1 MPFIEEL
8 IKYKSCSI
16 VGLEKNTGKTEC
28 FNYVMQR
35 LPLDKIRVAVSSI
48 GIDGETTDQVT
59 KTAKPEIFL
68 REGVYFGTSEK
79 HYLTK
84 LLTSELLEISD
95 ENTSLGNIV
104 IGKALTPGKLLLSGP
119 SSTNGLRR
127 WMNEMQ
133 KYDIDLT
140 IIDGALSRLSLASPA
155 VSESMILATGAA
167 YSANINTLVQ
177 KTAFVVQMI
186 NLELTSQENHDTFI
200 DINSGVWAIDEG
212 TGNRE
217 QGTGNWEQGTGNG
230 EHGMGN
236 REQGTGNG
244 EHGTGNGEHG
254 TGNWEQETGNE
265 VNLVDLKVASSLSIN
280 INTEGL
286 KKCKT
291 LYVSGALTDN
301 FVNHIR
307 QNKIFNETEIV
318 VRDFTKIFLTPMTY
332 NTFVNNKRKIT
343 VLQKS
348 KLIAVCVNPTSPN
361 GIVLDSEKLCKTL
374 SEAINLPVYDLKKV

>member
-1 MPFIEEL
+1 M
-8 IKYKSCSI
+8 
-16 VGLEKNTGKTEC
+16 GLEKNTGKTEC

-127 WMNEMQ
+127 WMNEMR

-186 NLELTSQENHDTFI
+186 NLELTSQENYDTFI

-212 TGNRE
+212 TGN
-217 QGTGNWEQGTGNG
+217 G
-230 EHGMGN
+230 ELGP
-236 REQGTGNG
+236 R
-244 EHGTGNGEHG
+244 
-254 TGNWEQETGNE
+254 NE

-307 QNKIFNETEIV
+307 QNKIFNETEII

-332 NTFVNNKRKIT
+332 NTFVNGKCKIT

>member
-1 MPFIEEL
+1 MPFIAEL

-127 WMNEMQ
+127 WMNEMR

-186 NLELTSQENHDTFI
+186 NLELTSQENYDTFI
-200 DINSGVWAIDEG
+200 DINNGVWAIDSDNDNDFG
-212 TGNRE
+212 KR
-217 QGTGNWEQGTGNG
+217 
-230 EHGMGN
+230 
-236 REQGTGNG
+236 
-244 EHGTGNGEHG
+244 
-254 TGNWEQETGNE
+254 
-265 VNLVDLKVASSLSIN
+265 LVDLKVASSLSIN

-332 NTFVNNKRKIT
+332 NTFVNGKRKIT

>member
-28 FNYVMQR
+28 FNYVLQR
-35 LPLDKIRVAVSSI
+35 LSLENKRIAVSSI
-48 GIDGETTDQVT
+48 GIDGETTDQLT

-79 HYLTK
+79 HYLMK
-84 LLTSELLEISD
+84 RLSAELLEITN
-95 ENTSLGNIV
+95 ENTSLGNII
-104 IGKALTPGKLLLSGP
+104 IGKALTPGKILLSGP

-127 WMNEMQ
+127 WMDEMK
-133 KYDIDLT
+133 KYDVDLT
-140 IIDGALSRLSLASPA
+140 IIDGALSRMSLASPT

-186 NLELTSQENHDTFI
+186 NLDLTSEDNREIFN
-200 DINSGVWAIDEG
+200 DIKNGVWAIDEDDVI
-212 TGNRE
+212 
-217 QGTGNWEQGTGNG
+217 
-230 EHGMGN
+230 H
-236 REQGTGNG
+236 
-244 EHGTGNGEHG
+244 
-254 TGNWEQETGNE
+254 
-265 VNLVDLKVASSLSIN
+265 DLKVASSLSIN
-280 INTEGL
+280 INTDGL

-291 LYVSGALTDN
+291 LFVSGALTDN
-301 FVNHIR
+301 FINHIR

-332 NTFVNNKRKIT
+332 NSFVNGKRKIT

-361 GIVLDSEKLCKTL
+361 GIILDSEKLCRTL
-374 SEAINLPVYDLKKV
+374 SEAIKLPVYDLRTKAVGF

>member
-1 MPFIEEL
+1 MPFIAEL

-35 LPLDKIRVAVSSI
+35 LPLHERRVAVSSI

-79 HYLTK
+79 HYLMRR
-84 LLTSELLEISD
+84 LSSELLEISD

-127 WMNEMQ
+127 WMSEMR

-140 IIDGALSRLSLASPA
+140 IIDGALSRMSLASPA

-186 NLELTSQENHDTFI
+186 NLELTSQENYDTFI
-200 DINSGVWAIDEG
+200 DINNGVWAIEESGNGDGNLG
-212 TGNRE
+212 TGSGR
-217 QGTGNWEQGTGNG
+217 
-230 EHGMGN
+230 
-236 REQGTGNG
+236 
-244 EHGTGNGEHG
+244 
-254 TGNWEQETGNE
+254 
-265 VNLVDLKVASSLSIN
+265 LVDLKVASSLSIN

-291 LYVSGALTDN
+291 LYVSGALTDT
-301 FVNHIR
+301 FINHIR

-332 NTFVNNKRKIT
+332 NSFVNGKRKIT
-343 VLQKS
+343 VMQKS

-374 SEAINLPVYDLKKV
+374 SEAIKLPVYDLKKV

>member
-28 FNYVMQR
+28 FNYVLQR
-35 LPLDKIRVAVSSI
+35 LPLDKKRVAVSSI

-79 HYLTK
+79 HYLMK
-84 LLTSELLEISD
+84 RLSAELLEITN

-104 IGKALTPGKLLLSGP
+104 IGKALTPGKILLSGP

-127 WMNEMQ
+127 WLEEMK
-133 KYDIDLT
+133 KYDVDLT
-140 IIDGALSRLSLASPA
+140 IIDGALSRMSLASPT

-177 KTAFVVQMI
+177 KTAFVVHMI
-186 NLELTSQENHDTFI
+186 NLDLTSEDNRETFN
-200 DINSGVWAIDEG
+200 DIKNGVWAIDADTDFDTDSDIMKG
-212 TGNRE
+212 RK
-217 QGTGNWEQGTGNG
+217 
-230 EHGMGN
+230 
-236 REQGTGNG
+236 
-244 EHGTGNGEHG
+244 
-254 TGNWEQETGNE
+254 
-265 VNLVDLKVASSLSIN
+265 LVDLKVASSLSIN
-280 INTEGL
+280 INTDGL

-291 LYVSGALTDN
+291 LFVSGALTDN
-301 FVNHIR
+301 FINHIR

-332 NTFVNNKRKIT
+332 NSFVNGKRKIT

-374 SEAINLPVYDLKKV
+374 SEAIKLPVYDLRAKN

>member
-1 MPFIEEL
+1 MPFIAEL

-35 LPLDKIRVAVSSI
+35 LPLDKVRVAVSSI

-68 REGVYFGTSEK
+68 REGIYFGTSEK

-200 DINSGVWAIDEG
+200 NINNGVWAIDAE
-212 TGNRE
+212 NDFDIEKR
-217 QGTGNWEQGTGNG
+217 
-230 EHGMGN
+230 
-236 REQGTGNG
+236 
-244 EHGTGNGEHG
+244 
-254 TGNWEQETGNE
+254 
-265 VNLVDLKVASSLSIN
+265 LVDLKGASSLSIN
-280 INTEGL
+280 INTDGL

>member
-28 FNYVMQR
+28 FNYVLQR
-35 LPLDKIRVAVSSI
+35 LPLETKRVAVSSI

-79 HYLTK
+79 HYLMK
-84 LLTSELLEISD
+84 RLSAELLEITN
-95 ENTSLGNIV
+95 ENTSLGNIM
-104 IGKALTPGKLLLSGP
+104 IGKALTPGKILLSGP

-127 WMNEMQ
+127 WMDEMK
-133 KYDIDLT
+133 KYDVDLT
-140 IIDGALSRLSLASPA
+140 IIDGALSRMSLASPT

-186 NLELTSQENHDTFI
+186 NLNLTSEDNRETFN
-200 DINSGVWAIDEG
+200 DIKNGVWAIDEDDVI
-212 TGNRE
+212 
-217 QGTGNWEQGTGNG
+217 
-230 EHGMGN
+230 H
-236 REQGTGNG
+236 
-244 EHGTGNGEHG
+244 
-254 TGNWEQETGNE
+254 
-265 VNLVDLKVASSLSIN
+265 DLKVASSLSIN
-280 INTEGL
+280 INTDGL

-291 LYVSGALTDN
+291 LFVSGALTDN
-301 FVNHIR
+301 FINHIR
-307 QNKIFNETEIV
+307 QNKIFNETEVV

-332 NTFVNNKRKIT
+332 NSFVNGKRKIT

-374 SEAINLPVYDLKKV
+374 SEAIKLPVYDLKKNF

>member
-1 MPFIEEL
+1 MPFIAEL

-127 WMNEMQ
+127 WMNEMR

-186 NLELTSQENHDTFI
+186 NLELTSQENYDTFI
-200 DINSGVWAIDEG
+200 DINSGVWAIDSDNDSDNDFEKK
-212 TGNRE
+212 
-217 QGTGNWEQGTGNG
+217 
-230 EHGMGN
+230 
-236 REQGTGNG
+236 
-244 EHGTGNGEHG
+244 
-254 TGNWEQETGNE
+254 
-265 VNLVDLKVASSLSIN
+265 LVDLKVASSLSIN

-307 QNKIFNETEIV
+307 QNNIFNETEIV

-332 NTFVNNKRKIT
+332 NTFVNGRRKIT

>member
-1 MPFIEEL
+1 M
-8 IKYKSCSI
+8 
-16 VGLEKNTGKTEC
+16 GLEKNTGKTEC

-127 WMNEMQ
+127 WMNEMR

-186 NLELTSQENHDTFI
+186 NLELTSQENYDTFI
-200 DINSGVWAIDEG
+200 DINSGVWAIDFDADNDFEKK
-212 TGNRE
+212 
-217 QGTGNWEQGTGNG
+217 
-230 EHGMGN
+230 
-236 REQGTGNG
+236 
-244 EHGTGNGEHG
+244 
-254 TGNWEQETGNE
+254 
-265 VNLVDLKVASSLSIN
+265 LVDLKVASSLSIN
-280 INTEGL
+280 INTDDL

-307 QNKIFNETEIV
+307 QNKIFNETEII

-332 NTFVNNKRKIT
+332 NTFVNGKRKIT

>member
-35 LPLDKIRVAVSSI
+35 LPLDRKRIAVSSI

-79 HYLTK
+79 HYLMK
-84 LLTSELLEISD
+84 RLSAELLEISN

-104 IGKALTPGKLLLSGP
+104 IGRALTPGKILLSGP

-127 WMNEMQ
+127 WMDEMK

-140 IIDGALSRLSLASPA
+140 IIDGALSRMSLASPT

-186 NLELTSQENHDTFI
+186 NLDLTSADNYNAFNNITA
-200 DINSGVWAIDEG
+200 GVWAIDEDDVL
-212 TGNRE
+212 
-217 QGTGNWEQGTGNG
+217 
-230 EHGMGN
+230 H
-236 REQGTGNG
+236 
-244 EHGTGNGEHG
+244 
-254 TGNWEQETGNE
+254 
-265 VNLVDLKVASSLSIN
+265 DLKVASSLSIN

-291 LYVSGALTDN
+291 LFVSGALTDN
-301 FVNHIR
+301 FINHIR
-307 QNKIFNETEIV
+307 QNKLFNETEIV

-332 NTFVNNKRKIT
+332 NSFVNAKRKIT

-361 GIVLDSEKLCKTL
+361 GIVLDSEKLCNTL
-374 SEAINLPVYDLKKV
+374 SEAIKLPVYNLRTLNFELKK

>member
-28 FNYVMQR
+28 FNYVLQR
-35 LPLDKIRVAVSSI
+35 LPLDKKRVAVSSI

-79 HYLTK
+79 HYLMK
-84 LLTSELLEISD
+84 RLSAELLEITN
-95 ENTSLGNIV
+95 ENTSLGNII
-104 IGKALTPGKLLLSGP
+104 IGKALTPGKILLSGP
-119 SSTNGLRR
+119 SSTVGLRR
-127 WMNEMQ
+127 WMDEMK

-140 IIDGALSRLSLASPA
+140 IIDGALSRMSLASPT

-186 NLELTSQENHDTFI
+186 NLDLTSEDNREVFN
-200 DINSGVWAIDEG
+200 DIKNGVWAIDEDDII
-212 TGNRE
+212 
-217 QGTGNWEQGTGNG
+217 
-230 EHGMGN
+230 H
-236 REQGTGNG
+236 
-244 EHGTGNGEHG
+244 
-254 TGNWEQETGNE
+254 
-265 VNLVDLKVASSLSIN
+265 DLKVASSLSIN
-280 INTEGL
+280 INTDGL
-286 KKCKT
+286 KKCKA
-291 LYVSGALTDN
+291 LFVSGALTDN
-301 FVNHIR
+301 FINHIR

-318 VRDFTKIFLTPMTY
+318 VRDFTKIFMTPMTY
-332 NTFVNNKRKIT
+332 NSFVNGKRKIT
-343 VLQKS
+343 VMQKS

-374 SEAINLPVYDLKKV
+374 SEAIKLPVYDLKKNF

>member
-28 FNYVMQR
+28 FNYVLQR
-35 LPLDKIRVAVSSI
+35 LPLDKKRIAVSSI

-79 HYLTK
+79 HYLMK
-84 LLTSELLEISD
+84 RLSAELLEITN
-95 ENTSLGNIV
+95 ENTSLGNII
-104 IGKALTPGKLLLSGP
+104 IGKALTPGKILLSGP

-127 WMNEMQ
+127 WMDKMN
-133 KYDIDLT
+133 KYDVDLT
-140 IIDGALSRLSLASPA
+140 IIDGALSRMSLASPT

-186 NLELTSQENHDTFI
+186 NLDLTSADNYNAFNNITA
-200 DINSGVWAIDEG
+200 GVWAIDEDDVL
-212 TGNRE
+212 
-217 QGTGNWEQGTGNG
+217 
-230 EHGMGN
+230 H
-236 REQGTGNG
+236 
-244 EHGTGNGEHG
+244 
-254 TGNWEQETGNE
+254 
-265 VNLVDLKVASSLSIN
+265 DLKVASSLSIN

-291 LYVSGALTDN
+291 LFVSGALTDN
-301 FVNHIR
+301 FINHIR

-318 VRDFTKIFLTPMTY
+318 VRDFTKIFLTSMTY
-332 NTFVNNKRKIT
+332 NSFVNAKRKIT

-361 GIVLDSEKLCKTL
+361 GIVLDSEKLCNTL
-374 SEAINLPVYDLKKV
+374 SEAIKLPVYNLRTLNQEL

>member
-28 FNYVMQR
+28 FNYVLQR
-35 LPLDKIRVAVSSI
+35 LPLENKRVAVSSI

-79 HYLTK
+79 HYLMK
-84 LLTSELLEISD
+84 RLSAELLEITN
-95 ENTSLGNIV
+95 ENTSLGNII
-104 IGKALTPGKLLLSGP
+104 IGKALTPGKILLSGP

-127 WMNEMQ
+127 WMDEMK

-140 IIDGALSRLSLASPA
+140 IIDGALSRMSLASPA

-186 NLELTSQENHDTFI
+186 NLDLTSEDNREVFN
-200 DINSGVWAIDEG
+200 DIKNGVWAIDEDD
-212 TGNRE
+212 
-217 QGTGNWEQGTGNG
+217 
-230 EHGMGN
+230 
-236 REQGTGNG
+236 
-244 EHGTGNGEHG
+244 
-254 TGNWEQETGNE
+254 
-265 VNLVDLKVASSLSIN
+265 VILDLKVASSLSIN
-280 INTEGL
+280 INTDGL

-291 LYVSGALTDN
+291 LFVSGALTDN
-301 FVNHIR
+301 FINHIR

-332 NTFVNNKRKIT
+332 NSFVNGKRKIT

-374 SEAINLPVYDLKKV
+374 SEAIKLPVYDLKKGC

>member
-28 FNYVMQR
+28 FNYVLQR
-35 LPLDKIRVAVSSI
+35 LPLENKRVAVSSI

-79 HYLTK
+79 HYLMK
-84 LLTSELLEISD
+84 RLSAELLEITN

-104 IGKALTPGKLLLSGP
+104 IGKALTPGKILLSGP

-127 WMNEMQ
+127 WMDEMK

-140 IIDGALSRLSLASPA
+140 IIDGALSRMSLASPA

-186 NLELTSQENHDTFI
+186 NLDLTSEDNSTTFN
-200 DINSGVWAIDEG
+200 DIKNGVWAIDED
-212 TGNRE
+212 NVI
-217 QGTGNWEQGTGNG
+217 
-230 EHGMGN
+230 H
-236 REQGTGNG
+236 
-244 EHGTGNGEHG
+244 
-254 TGNWEQETGNE
+254 
-265 VNLVDLKVASSLSIN
+265 DLKVASSLSIN
-280 INTEGL
+280 INTDGL

-291 LYVSGALTDN
+291 LFVSGALTDN
-301 FVNHIR
+301 FINHIR
-307 QNKIFNETEIV
+307 QNRIFNETEIV

-332 NTFVNNKRKIT
+332 NSFVNAKRKIT

-361 GIVLDSEKLCKTL
+361 GIILDSEKLCKTL
-374 SEAINLPVYDLKKV
+374 SEAIKLPVYDLRAKTVGF

>member
-28 FNYVMQR
+28 FNYVLQR
-35 LPLDKIRVAVSSI
+35 LPLETKRVAVSSI

-68 REGVYFGTSEK
+68 REGMYFGTSEK
-79 HYLTK
+79 HYLMK
-84 LLTSELLEISD
+84 RLSSELLEISN

-104 IGKALTPGKLLLSGP
+104 IGKALTPGKILLSGP
-119 SSTNGLRR
+119 SSSSGLRR
-127 WMNEMQ
+127 WMDEMK
-133 KYDIDLT
+133 KYNIDLT
-140 IIDGALSRLSLASPA
+140 IIDGALSRMSLASPT

-186 NLELTSQENHDTFI
+186 NLDITSQENYDAFNNIT
-200 DINSGVWAIDEG
+200 SGVWAIDSDADLDADTDLMKG
-212 TGNRE
+212 R
-217 QGTGNWEQGTGNG
+217 
-230 EHGMGN
+230 
-236 REQGTGNG
+236 RI
-244 EHGTGNGEHG
+244 
-254 TGNWEQETGNE
+254 
-265 VNLVDLKVASSLSIN
+265 VDLKVASSLSIN
-280 INTEGL
+280 INTDGL

-291 LYVSGALTDN
+291 LFVSGALTDT
-301 FVNHIR
+301 FIIHIR
-307 QNKIFNETEIV
+307 QNKIFSETEIV

-332 NTFVNNKRKIT
+332 NSFVNAKRKIS

-348 KLIAVCVNPTSPN
+348 QLIAVCVNPTSPN
-361 GIVLDSEKLCKTL
+361 GIVLDSEKLCNAL
-374 SEAINLPVYDLKKV
+374 SEAIKLPVYDLRTLNSEH

>member
-28 FNYVMQR
+28 FNYVLQR
-35 LPLDKIRVAVSSI
+35 LPLDTKRVAVSSI

-79 HYLTK
+79 HYLMK
-84 LLTSELLEISD
+84 RLSSELLEISN

-104 IGKALTPGKLLLSGP
+104 IGKALTPGKILLSGP
-119 SSTNGLRR
+119 SSSSGLRR
-127 WMNEMQ
+127 WMEEMK
-133 KYDIDLT
+133 KYNIDLT
-140 IIDGALSRLSLASPA
+140 IIDGALSRMSLASPT

-186 NLELTSQENHDTFI
+186 NLDITSQENYDAFNNITT
-200 DINSGVWAIDEG
+200 GVWAIDEDDVL
-212 TGNRE
+212 
-217 QGTGNWEQGTGNG
+217 
-230 EHGMGN
+230 H
-236 REQGTGNG
+236 
-244 EHGTGNGEHG
+244 
-254 TGNWEQETGNE
+254 
-265 VNLVDLKVASSLSIN
+265 DLKVASSLSIN
-280 INTEGL
+280 INTDGL
-286 KKCKT
+286 KECKT
-291 LYVSGALTDN
+291 LFVSGALTDN
-301 FVNHIR
+301 FINHIR
-307 QNKIFNETEIV
+307 QNKIFSETEIV

-332 NTFVNNKRKIT
+332 NSFVNTRRKIS

-361 GIVLDSEKLCKTL
+361 GIVLDSEKLCNTL
-374 SEAINLPVYDLKKV
+374 SEAIKLPVYDLRTKN

>member
-28 FNYVMQR
+28 FNYVLQR
-35 LPLDKIRVAVSSI
+35 LPLDKKRIAVSSI

-79 HYLTK
+79 HYLMK
-84 LLTSELLEISD
+84 RLSAELLEITN
-95 ENTSLGNIV
+95 ENTSLGNII
-104 IGKALTPGKLLLSGP
+104 IGKALTPGKILLSGP

-127 WMNEMQ
+127 WMDEMK

-140 IIDGALSRLSLASPA
+140 IIDGALSRMSLASPT

-177 KTAFVVQMI
+177 KTAFVVHMI
-186 NLELTSQENHDTFI
+186 NLDLTSEDNSETFN
-200 DINSGVWAIDEG
+200 DIKNGVWAIDADTDFDTDSDIMKG
-212 TGNRE
+212 RK
-217 QGTGNWEQGTGNG
+217 
-230 EHGMGN
+230 
-236 REQGTGNG
+236 
-244 EHGTGNGEHG
+244 
-254 TGNWEQETGNE
+254 
-265 VNLVDLKVASSLSIN
+265 LVDLKVASSLSIN
-280 INTEGL
+280 INTDGL

-291 LYVSGALTDN
+291 LFVSGALTDN
-301 FVNHIR
+301 FINHIR

-332 NTFVNNKRKIT
+332 NSFVNGKRKIT

-374 SEAINLPVYDLKKV
+374 SEAIKLPVYDLRAKN

>member
-1 MPFIEEL
+1 M
-8 IKYKSCSI
+8 
-16 VGLEKNTGKTEC
+16 GLEKNTGKTEC

-127 WMNEMQ
+127 WMNEMR

-186 NLELTSQENHDTFI
+186 NLELTSQENYDTFI
-200 DINSGVWAIDEG
+200 DINSGVWAIDFDADSDNDFG
-212 TGNRE
+212 KR
-217 QGTGNWEQGTGNG
+217 
-230 EHGMGN
+230 
-236 REQGTGNG
+236 
-244 EHGTGNGEHG
+244 
-254 TGNWEQETGNE
+254 
-265 VNLVDLKVASSLSIN
+265 LVDLKVASSLSIN

-332 NTFVNNKRKIT
+332 NTFVNGKRKIT

>member
-1 MPFIEEL
+1 MPFISEL

-127 WMNEMQ
+127 WMNEMR

-200 DINSGVWAIDEG
+200 NINNGVWAIDADNDFDIEK
-212 TGNRE
+212 R
-217 QGTGNWEQGTGNG
+217 
-230 EHGMGN
+230 
-236 REQGTGNG
+236 
-244 EHGTGNGEHG
+244 
-254 TGNWEQETGNE
+254 
-265 VNLVDLKVASSLSIN
+265 LVDLKVASSLSIN
-280 INTEGL
+280 INTDGL

>member
-1 MPFIEEL
+1 MPFIAEL

-28 FNYVMQR
+28 FNYVLQR

-68 REGVYFGTSEK
+68 REGMYFGTSEK
-79 HYLTK
+79 HYLMK
-84 LLTSELLEISD
+84 QLTSELLEISD

-127 WMNEMQ
+127 WMNEMR

-200 DINSGVWAIDEG
+200 NINNGVWAIDFDADNDFEKK
-212 TGNRE
+212 
-217 QGTGNWEQGTGNG
+217 
-230 EHGMGN
+230 
-236 REQGTGNG
+236 
-244 EHGTGNGEHG
+244 
-254 TGNWEQETGNE
+254 
-265 VNLVDLKVASSLSIN
+265 LVDLKVASSLSIN

>member
-1 MPFIEEL
+1 MPFIAEL

-35 LPLDKIRVAVSSI
+35 LPLDQIRVAVSSI

-104 IGKALTPGKLLLSGP
+104 IGKTLTPGKLLLSGP

-140 IIDGALSRLSLASPA
+140 IIDGALSRLSLASPT

-200 DINSGVWAIDEG
+200 NINNGVWAIDE
-212 TGNRE
+212 E
-217 QGTGNWEQGTGNG
+217 TGNG
-230 EHGMGN
+230 E
-236 REQGTGNG
+236 QGTR
-244 EHGTGNGEHG
+244 
-254 TGNWEQETGNE
+254 NE

-332 NTFVNNKRKIT
+332 NTFVNGKRKIT

-348 KLIAVCVNPTSPN
+348 KLTAVCVNPTSPN

>member
-1 MPFIEEL
+1 MPFIAEL

-200 DINSGVWAIDEG
+200 DINNGVWAIDEG

-217 QGTGNWEQGTGNG
+217 QGTGNGEQG
-230 EHGMGN
+230 
-236 REQGTGNG
+236 
-244 EHGTGNGEHG
+244 
-254 TGNWEQETGNE
+254 TGNE

-280 INTEGL
+280 INTDGL

-332 NTFVNNKRKIT
+332 NTFVNGKRKIT

>member
-28 FNYVMQR
+28 FNYVLQR
-35 LPLDKIRVAVSSI
+35 LPLENKRVAVSSI

-79 HYLTK
+79 HYLMK
-84 LLTSELLEISD
+84 RLSAELLEITN
-95 ENTSLGNIV
+95 ENTSLGNII
-104 IGKALTPGKLLLSGP
+104 IGKALTPGKILLSGP

-127 WMNEMQ
+127 WMDEMK

-140 IIDGALSRLSLASPA
+140 IIDGALSRMSLASPT

-186 NLELTSQENHDTFI
+186 NLDLTSEDNREVFN
-200 DINSGVWAIDEG
+200 DIKNGVWAIDEDDVI
-212 TGNRE
+212 
-217 QGTGNWEQGTGNG
+217 
-230 EHGMGN
+230 H
-236 REQGTGNG
+236 
-244 EHGTGNGEHG
+244 
-254 TGNWEQETGNE
+254 
-265 VNLVDLKVASSLSIN
+265 DLKVASSLSIN
-280 INTEGL
+280 INTDGL

-291 LYVSGALTDN
+291 LFVSGALTDN
-301 FVNHIR
+301 FINHIR

-332 NTFVNNKRKIT
+332 NSFVNGKRKIT

-374 SEAINLPVYDLKKV
+374 SEAIKLPVYDLRTKAVGF

>member
-1 MPFIEEL
+1 M
-8 IKYKSCSI
+8 
-16 VGLEKNTGKTEC
+16 GLEKNTGKTEC

-68 REGVYFGTSEK
+68 REGIYFGTSEK

-127 WMNEMQ
+127 WMNEMR

-186 NLELTSQENHDTFI
+186 NLELTSQENYDTFI
-200 DINSGVWAIDEG
+200 NINNGVWAIDFDAD
-212 TGNRE
+212 NDFDKK
-217 QGTGNWEQGTGNG
+217 
-230 EHGMGN
+230 
-236 REQGTGNG
+236 
-244 EHGTGNGEHG
+244 
-254 TGNWEQETGNE
+254 
-265 VNLVDLKVASSLSIN
+265 LVDLKVASSLSIN
-280 INTEGL
+280 INTEDL

-332 NTFVNNKRKIT
+332 NTFVNGKRKIT

-374 SEAINLPVYDLKKV
+374 SEAISLSVYDLKKV

>member
-1 MPFIEEL
+1 MPFIAEL

-200 DINSGVWAIDEG
+200 NINNGVWAIDFDADNDFEKK
-212 TGNRE
+212 
-217 QGTGNWEQGTGNG
+217 
-230 EHGMGN
+230 
-236 REQGTGNG
+236 
-244 EHGTGNGEHG
+244 
-254 TGNWEQETGNE
+254 
-265 VNLVDLKVASSLSIN
+265 LVDLKVASSLSIN

>member
-1 MPFIEEL
+1 MPFIAEL

-186 NLELTSQENHDTFI
+186 NLELTSQENYDTFI
-200 DINSGVWAIDEG
+200 DINSGVWAIDFDADNDFEKK
-212 TGNRE
+212 
-217 QGTGNWEQGTGNG
+217 
-230 EHGMGN
+230 
-236 REQGTGNG
+236 
-244 EHGTGNGEHG
+244 
-254 TGNWEQETGNE
+254 
-265 VNLVDLKVASSLSIN
+265 LVDLKVASSLSIN
-280 INTEGL
+280 INTDGL

-307 QNKIFNETEIV
+307 QNKIFNEAEIV

-332 NTFVNNKRKIT
+332 NTFVNGKRKIT

>member
-1 MPFIEEL
+1 MPFIAEL

-127 WMNEMQ
+127 WMKEMR

-186 NLELTSQENHDTFI
+186 NLELTSQENYDTFI
-200 DINSGVWAIDEG
+200 DINNGVWAIDEG

-217 QGTGNWEQGTGNG
+217 QG
-230 EHGMGN
+230 
-236 REQGTGNG
+236 
-244 EHGTGNGEHG
+244 
-254 TGNWEQETGNE
+254 TGNE

-280 INTEGL
+280 INTDGL
-286 KKCKT
+286 EKCKT

-301 FVNHIR
+301 FINHIR

-332 NTFVNNKRKIT
+332 NTFVNGKRKIT

>member
-127 WMNEMQ
+127 WMNEMR

-212 TGNRE
+212 TENRK
-217 QGTGNWEQGTGNG
+217 QGTGNWEQG
-230 EHGMGN
+230 
-236 REQGTGNG
+236 
-244 EHGTGNGEHG
+244 
-254 TGNWEQETGNE
+254 TGNE

-301 FVNHIR
+301 FINHIR

>member
-28 FNYVMQR
+28 FNYVLQR
-35 LPLDKIRVAVSSI
+35 LPIETKRVAVSSI

-68 REGVYFGTSEK
+68 REGMYFGTSEK
-79 HYLTK
+79 HYLMK
-84 LLTSELLEISD
+84 RLSSELLEISN

-104 IGKALTPGKLLLSGP
+104 IGKALTPGKILLSGP
-119 SSTNGLRR
+119 SSSSGLRH
-127 WMNEMQ
+127 WMDEMK
-133 KYDIDLT
+133 KYNIDLT
-140 IIDGALSRLSLASPA
+140 IIDGALSRMSLASPT

-186 NLELTSQENHDTFI
+186 NLDVTSQENYDAFNNIT
-200 DINSGVWAIDEG
+200 SGVWAIDSDADLDADTDLMKG
-212 TGNRE
+212 R
-217 QGTGNWEQGTGNG
+217 
-230 EHGMGN
+230 
-236 REQGTGNG
+236 RI
-244 EHGTGNGEHG
+244 
-254 TGNWEQETGNE
+254 
-265 VNLVDLKVASSLSIN
+265 VDLKVASSLSIN
-280 INTEGL
+280 INTDGL

-291 LYVSGALTDN
+291 LFVSGALTDN
-301 FVNHIR
+301 FINHIR
-307 QNKIFNETEIV
+307 QNKIFSETEIV

-332 NTFVNNKRKIT
+332 NSFVNAKRKIS

-361 GIVLDSEKLCKTL
+361 GIVLDSEKLCNVL
-374 SEAINLPVYDLKKV
+374 SEAIKLPVYDLRTQNSEL

>member
-1 MPFIEEL
+1 M
-8 IKYKSCSI
+8 
-16 VGLEKNTGKTEC
+16 GLEKNTGKTEC

-127 WMNEMQ
+127 WMNEMR

-186 NLELTSQENHDTFI
+186 NLELTSQENYDTFI
-200 DINSGVWAIDEG
+200 DINSGVWAIDFDADNDFEKK
-212 TGNRE
+212 
-217 QGTGNWEQGTGNG
+217 
-230 EHGMGN
+230 
-236 REQGTGNG
+236 
-244 EHGTGNGEHG
+244 
-254 TGNWEQETGNE
+254 
-265 VNLVDLKVASSLSIN
+265 LVDLKVASSLSIN
-280 INTEGL
+280 INTDGL

>member
-28 FNYVMQR
+28 FNYVLQR
-35 LPLDKIRVAVSSI
+35 LPLETKRVAVSSI

-68 REGVYFGTSEK
+68 REGMYFGTSEK
-79 HYLTK
+79 HYLMK
-84 LLTSELLEISD
+84 RLSSELLEISN

-104 IGKALTPGKLLLSGP
+104 IGKALTPGKILLSGP
-119 SSTNGLRR
+119 SSSSGLRR
-127 WMNEMQ
+127 WMDEMK
-133 KYDIDLT
+133 KYNIDLT
-140 IIDGALSRLSLASPA
+140 IIDGALSRMSLASPT

-186 NLELTSQENHDTFI
+186 NLDVTSQENYDTFNNI
-200 DINSGVWAIDEG
+200 TSGVWAIDSDADLDADTDLMKG
-212 TGNRE
+212 R
-217 QGTGNWEQGTGNG
+217 
-230 EHGMGN
+230 
-236 REQGTGNG
+236 RI
-244 EHGTGNGEHG
+244 
-254 TGNWEQETGNE
+254 
-265 VNLVDLKVASSLSIN
+265 VDLKVASSLSIN
-280 INTEGL
+280 INTDGL

-291 LYVSGALTDN
+291 LFVSGALTDN
-301 FVNHIR
+301 FINHIR
-307 QNKIFNETEIV
+307 QNKIFSGTEIV

-332 NTFVNNKRKIT
+332 NSFVNAKRKIS

-361 GIVLDSEKLCKTL
+361 GIVLDSEKLCNTL
-374 SEAINLPVYDLKKV
+374 SDAIKLPVYDLRTLN

>member
-8 IKYKSCSI
+8 IKYNSCSI

-28 FNYVMQR
+28 FNYVLQR
-35 LPLDKIRVAVSSI
+35 LPLENKRVAVSSI

-79 HYLTK
+79 HYLMK
-84 LLTSELLEISD
+84 RLSAELLEITN
-95 ENTSLGNIV
+95 ENTSLGNII
-104 IGKALTPGKLLLSGP
+104 IGKALTPGKILLSGP

-127 WMNEMQ
+127 WMDEMK
-133 KYDIDLT
+133 KYDVDLT
-140 IIDGALSRLSLASPA
+140 IIDGALARMSVASPA

-186 NLELTSQENHDTFI
+186 NLDLTSEDNRETFN
-200 DINSGVWAIDEG
+200 DIKNGVWAIDEDG
-212 TGNRE
+212 II
-217 QGTGNWEQGTGNG
+217 
-230 EHGMGN
+230 H
-236 REQGTGNG
+236 
-244 EHGTGNGEHG
+244 
-254 TGNWEQETGNE
+254 
-265 VNLVDLKVASSLSIN
+265 DLKVASSLSIN
-280 INTEGL
+280 IDTEGI

-291 LYVSGALTDN
+291 LFVSGALTDN
-301 FVNHIR
+301 FINHIR
-307 QNKIFNETEIV
+307 QNKIFNETEVV

-332 NTFVNNKRKIT
+332 NSFVNGKRKIT

-361 GIVLDSEKLCKTL
+361 GIILDSEKLCRTL
-374 SEAINLPVYDLKKV
+374 SEAIKLQVYDLRAKAVDF

>member
-1 MPFIEEL
+1 
-8 IKYKSCSI
+8 
-16 VGLEKNTGKTEC
+16 
-28 FNYVMQR
+28 
-35 LPLDKIRVAVSSI
+35 VSSI

-79 HYLTK
+79 HYLMK
-84 LLTSELLEISD
+84 RLSAELLEITN
-95 ENTSLGNIV
+95 ENTSLGNII
-104 IGKALTPGKLLLSGP
+104 IGKALTPGKILLSGP

-127 WMNEMQ
+127 WMDEMK

-140 IIDGALSRLSLASPA
+140 IIDGALSRMSLASPT

-186 NLELTSQENHDTFI
+186 NLDLTSADNYNAFNNITA
-200 DINSGVWAIDEG
+200 GVWAIDEDDVL
-212 TGNRE
+212 
-217 QGTGNWEQGTGNG
+217 
-230 EHGMGN
+230 H
-236 REQGTGNG
+236 
-244 EHGTGNGEHG
+244 
-254 TGNWEQETGNE
+254 
-265 VNLVDLKVASSLSIN
+265 DLKVASSLSIN
-280 INTEGL
+280 INTDGL

-291 LYVSGALTDN
+291 LFVSGALTDN
-301 FVNHIR
+301 FINHIR
-307 QNKIFNETEIV
+307 QNKLFNETEIV

-332 NTFVNNKRKIT
+332 NSFVNAKRKIT

-361 GIVLDSEKLCKTL
+361 GIVLDSEKLCNTL
-374 SEAINLPVYDLKKV
+374 SEAIKLPVYNLRTLNSEL

>member
-1 MPFIEEL
+1 MPFIAEL

-127 WMNEMQ
+127 WMKEMR

-186 NLELTSQENHDTFI
+186 NLELTSQENYDTFI
-200 DINSGVWAIDEG
+200 DINSGVWAIDFDADNDFEKK
-212 TGNRE
+212 
-217 QGTGNWEQGTGNG
+217 
-230 EHGMGN
+230 
-236 REQGTGNG
+236 
-244 EHGTGNGEHG
+244 
-254 TGNWEQETGNE
+254 
-265 VNLVDLKVASSLSIN
+265 LVDLKVASSLSIN
-280 INTEGL
+280 INTDGL

-332 NTFVNNKRKIT
+332 NTFVNSKRKIT